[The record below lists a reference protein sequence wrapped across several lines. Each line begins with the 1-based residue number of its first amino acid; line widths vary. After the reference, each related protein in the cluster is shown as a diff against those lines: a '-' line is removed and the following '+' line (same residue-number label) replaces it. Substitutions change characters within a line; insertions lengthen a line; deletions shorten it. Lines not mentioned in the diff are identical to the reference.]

1 MSPSFWSNSH
11 ISEDLNIVCHC
22 HLMVNTRVHL
32 NMVYKVL
39 LKYFQTLRMVTT
51 LIMEQNFAA
60 TKQRYNLISV
70 LPHLPARCNV
80 CLNLLNI

>member
-1 MSPSFWSNSH
+1 MSPSFGSNSH
-11 ISEDLNIVCHC
+11 IPEDLKILFHC
-22 HLMVNTRVHL
+22 HLIVNTRVHL

-39 LKYFQTLRMVTT
+39 LRYFQTLPMVAT

-70 LPHLPARCNV
+70 LPHLPSNKDVMCV
-80 CLNLLNI
+80 

>member
-1 MSPSFWSNSH
+1 
-11 ISEDLNIVCHC
+11 
-22 HLMVNTRVHL
+22 
-32 NMVYKVL
+32 MVYKVL

>member
-1 MSPSFWSNSH
+1 VSNSH
-11 ISEDLNIVCHC
+11 IPDDLNILCHC
-22 HLMVNTRVHL
+22 HLMVNTHVHF

-39 LKYFQTLRMVTT
+39 LKYFPTLPMVAT

-70 LPHLPARCNV
+70 LPHLPSNKDVMCV
-80 CLNLLNI
+80 QIC